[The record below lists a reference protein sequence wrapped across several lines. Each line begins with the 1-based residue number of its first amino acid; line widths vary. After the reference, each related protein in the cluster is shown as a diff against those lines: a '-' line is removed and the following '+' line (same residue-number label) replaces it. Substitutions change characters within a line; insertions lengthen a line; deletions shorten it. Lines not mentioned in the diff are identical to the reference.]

1 MTFIEFIMTETCT
14 DIAQL
19 QCNRAD
25 DGKKKSRYPT
35 PRQYD
40 QVVDKIFKRYPQL
53 SDAPNLTPQ
62 GIRELWRLRVRQK
75 FQNNRKQKDS
85 SLPIAQERKKR
96 RKLQQIKPHF
106 QTTSQNRG
114 YMD

>member
-1 MTFIEFIMTETCT
+1 MTETCT

-19 QCNRAD
+19 PCNRSD

-35 PRQYD
+35 SRQYD

-62 GIRELWRLRVRQK
+62 GVRELWRLRLRQK
-75 FQNNRKQKDS
+75 FQNNRKRKDS
-85 SLPIAQERKKR
+85 SLPIVQERKK
-96 RKLQQIKPHF
+96 KTKTATDEITF
-106 QTTSQNRG
+106 QNRG